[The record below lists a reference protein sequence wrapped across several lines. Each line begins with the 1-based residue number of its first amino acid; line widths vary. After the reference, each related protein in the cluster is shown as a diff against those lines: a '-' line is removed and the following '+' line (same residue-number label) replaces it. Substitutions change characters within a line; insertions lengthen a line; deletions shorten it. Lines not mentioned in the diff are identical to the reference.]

1 MRYSLITKVYIGVLV
16 VLMGGFAYAGTR
28 GYRLFSAAGSSKW
41 HHEYTPGVH
50 MLRHK

>member
-1 MRYSLITKVYIGVLV
+1 MRFTTISKVYIGVLI
-16 VLMGGFAYAGTR
+16 VLMGGFVYAGTR
-28 GYRLFSAAGSSKW
+28 GFRVLSMAGSSKW